1 MSTTENL
8 YGKMQLKIASLAASV
23 SEIVENFRQL
33 REPII
38 ESRDCVP
45 QATKQ
50 IDRISQQTEAAA
62 SRMLDRVEGIS
73 RREEEMLHGLDALKK
88 QLRQNDTA
96 GAETLID
103 ELYAKAK
110 ESGNDAF
117 TIIEA
122 LQFQDITAQQMD
134 HAASMLEDLGSRLCE
149 ILALFPEGVADGQN
163 QPSPGEQRK
172 ERVFDP
178 HADMSDKRALQAD
191 IDDMFAR
198 NK

>member
-8 YGKMQLKIASLAASV
+8 YGKMQYKIASLATSV
-23 SEIVENFRQL
+23 NEILENFNQL

-73 RREEEMLHGLDALKK
+73 RREEEMMHGLGTLKE
-88 QLRQNDTA
+88 QLRRNDTA
-96 GAETLID
+96 GADALID

-134 HAASMLEDLGSRLCE
+134 HAASMLEDLGSRLGE
-149 ILALFPEGVADGQN
+149 ILALFPDGIADGED
-163 QPSPGEQRK
+163 PLLPEEHRK
-172 ERVFDP
+172 KRVFDP